1 MTKKN
6 YLWFW
11 MLALPVLGNAQDTLS
26 ISKTDLL
33 AKLTDKNLQIK
44 IAQQAY
50 QGALADYQSSNAL
63 FLPSITASH
72 TGISTTNP
80 LMAFGSKLNQ
90 AILTPADFNPALLNN
105 PVRTQNF
112 ATTIEVL
119 QPILNVDG
127 LYGRQAAKA
136 KTNAFL
142 LQTQRTQEYVE
153 FEVNKAF
160 MQLQMAYQAVTVMQK
175 ALEVAQ
181 ANGVLIN
188 NYFNQGLVQKTDV
201 LMVEVRINE
210 LKNQL
215 QMAKSNVQNA
225 SDYLAFLLN
234 EDTKNKVY
242 KPNQSLAVESL
253 SSASNVSLSDN
264 RKDIQAMNLSVQA
277 YKKMWQSAQMNF
289 LPRLNAFGSYQM
301 YDAQIFQ
308 TSAKG
313 YLVGAQLSWNVFDG
327 YKSIGKNQKAKAD
340 YLKADAES
348 QQYKAQSNLELKK
361 TTRQLTDLEDKV
373 TTSQLAWQQSQ
384 EVFRIRTNRFKQG
397 LEKTT
402 DVLAAETQMVFK
414 NLEYLQ
420 SVFEYN
426 TTKDYLGFL
435 TR

>member
-26 ISKTDLL
+26 VSKSDLL

-119 QPILNVDG
+119 QPIINVDG

-201 LMVEVRINE
+201 LMVDVRINE

-253 SSASNVSLSDN
+253 ASASNVSLSDN

-308 TSAKG
+308 SSAKG

-340 YLKADAES
+340 YLKADAEN

>member
-6 YLWFW
+6 YLWLW

-26 ISKTDLL
+26 VSKSDLL

-119 QPILNVDG
+119 QPIINVDG

-201 LMVEVRINE
+201 LMVDVRINE

-253 SSASNVSLSDN
+253 ASASNISLSDN

-308 TSAKG
+308 SSAKG

-340 YLKADAES
+340 YLKADAEN

-435 TR
+435 TK

>member
-26 ISKTDLL
+26 ISKSDLL

-50 QGALADYQSSNAL
+50 QGALADYQSSNAF

-119 QPILNVDG
+119 QPIINVDG

-215 QMAKSNVQNA
+215 QMAQSNVQNA

-253 SSASNVSLSDN
+253 ASASNVSLSDN

-348 QQYKAQSNLELKK
+348 QQYKAQSSLELKK

>member
-1 MTKKN
+1 
-6 YLWFW
+6 
-11 MLALPVLGNAQDTLS
+11 LAGLKDCNEWHQDTLS
-26 ISKTDLL
+26 ISKSDLL

-119 QPILNVDG
+119 QPIINVDG

-160 MQLQMAYQAVTVMQK
+160 MQLQMAYQAVNVMQK

-201 LMVEVRINE
+201 LMVDVRINE

-253 SSASNVSLSDN
+253 ASASNVSLSDN

-327 YKSIGKNQKAKAD
+327 YKSIGKI
-340 YLKADAES
+340 
-348 QQYKAQSNLELKK
+348 KK
-361 TTRQLTDLEDKV
+361 PRP
-373 TTSQLAWQQSQ
+373 
-384 EVFRIRTNRFKQG
+384 II
-397 LEKTT
+397 
-402 DVLAAETQMVFK
+402 
-414 NLEYLQ
+414 
-420 SVFEYN
+420 
-426 TTKDYLGFL
+426 
-435 TR
+435 

>member
-26 ISKTDLL
+26 ISKSDLL

-50 QGALADYQSSNAL
+50 QGALADYQSSNSL

-119 QPILNVDG
+119 QPIINVDG

-201 LMVEVRINE
+201 LMVDVRINE

-253 SSASNVSLSDN
+253 ASASNISLSDN

-435 TR
+435 TK

>member
-6 YLWFW
+6 LWLW

-26 ISKTDLL
+26 ISKSDLL

-119 QPILNVDG
+119 QPIINVDG

-201 LMVEVRINE
+201 LMVDVRINE

-253 SSASNVSLSDN
+253 ASASNISLSDN

-435 TR
+435 TK

>member
-1 MTKKN
+1 MDRCRQKVMTKKN

-26 ISKTDLL
+26 ISKSDLL

-119 QPILNVDG
+119 QPIINVDG

-160 MQLQMAYQAVTVMQK
+160 MQLQMAYQAVS
-175 ALEVAQ
+175 
-181 ANGVLIN
+181 
-188 NYFNQGLVQKTDV
+188 
-201 LMVEVRINE
+201 R
-210 LKNQL
+210 
-215 QMAKSNVQNA
+215 
-225 SDYLAFLLN
+225 
-234 EDTKNKVY
+234 
-242 KPNQSLAVESL
+242 
-253 SSASNVSLSDN
+253 
-264 RKDIQAMNLSVQA
+264 
-277 YKKMWQSAQMNF
+277 
-289 LPRLNAFGSYQM
+289 
-301 YDAQIFQ
+301 
-308 TSAKG
+308 
-313 YLVGAQLSWNVFDG
+313 
-327 YKSIGKNQKAKAD
+327 
-340 YLKADAES
+340 
-348 QQYKAQSNLELKK
+348 
-361 TTRQLTDLEDKV
+361 
-373 TTSQLAWQQSQ
+373 
-384 EVFRIRTNRFKQG
+384 
-397 LEKTT
+397 
-402 DVLAAETQMVFK
+402 
-414 NLEYLQ
+414 
-420 SVFEYN
+420 
-426 TTKDYLGFL
+426 
-435 TR
+435 

>member
-26 ISKTDLL
+26 ISKSDLL

-50 QGALADYQSSNAL
+50 KGALADYQSSNAL

-119 QPILNVDG
+119 QPIINVDG

-160 MQLQMAYQAVTVMQK
+160 MQLQMAYQAVAVMQK

-201 LMVEVRINE
+201 LMVDVRINE

-215 QMAKSNVQNA
+215 QMAKSNVQNV

-253 SSASNVSLSDN
+253 ASASNISLSDN

-313 YLVGAQLSWNVFDG
+313 YLVGTQLSWNVFDG

-340 YLKADAES
+340 YLKADSEN

-426 TTKDYLGFL
+426 TTKDYLRFL
-435 TR
+435 TK